1 MSPVT
6 NASPMTHTVVSS
18 PCTHALC
25 STLMATFLNIHSRR
39 RKRKLVRTTMRI
51 LMQRHSSDSSR
62 HISQR
67 FVRPP
72 ALRSRRIL
80 GRSLTAQSKQSS
92 NHGMARERSPIEF
105 VKRSVTNSVL
115 LSTFRPWCSVTV
127 MTIQVPESA
136 SLVTLL
142 PERTGPTATSW

>member
-6 NASPMTHTVVSS
+6 NASPMTHTDVSS
-18 PCTHALC
+18 PCTHASC
-25 STLMATFLNIHSRR
+25 STLMATSLNIHSKR
-39 RKRKLVRTTMRI
+39 RKRKLAPTTMPI
-51 LMQRHSSDSSR
+51 LMQRRSSNSSR
-62 HISQR
+62 HFSQR

-72 ALRSRRIL
+72 ALRSRKTL
-80 GRSLTAQSKQSS
+80 GHSLTVQSKQSS
-92 NHGMARERSPIEF
+92 NRGMVRGRSPIEF

-136 SLVTLL
+136 SLATLL
-142 PERTGPTATSW
+142 PEKTGPTATSW